1 MQRPRGPQAYADARR
16 FVDFNELG
24 KPGRDRA
31 VVAGYRQVGQN
42 VVADQLTSGS
52 VVALLE
58 GLHGSPHLAL
68 RQARAFPRGSW
79 GVEESEDEPGP
90 GPLEILSAEDDTRVE
105 RNVHRPHR
113 ARPAHDGT
121 QVGEGYPAEECAVS
135 LGGGVTVERL
145 AARPDVDRQRIAAC
159 GPLGRAVAL
168 GGVPGPG
175 ERLGAVDPH
184 RVERYSAAG
193 AQAEDRP
200 SAAEL
205 GNRSHRRR
213 RDRRVPEVRVRDRD
227 AEGDPR
233 RADRGGGEDGEGV
246 LVSRTLIAYPH
257 LVETKPLGRHE
268 RVDQLG
274 RRGLGKEPDANR
286 KARRD
291 GHGASA
297 GSACSASASMVRKE
311 ASASCPGMIDRSVTP
326 SSRNAPTC
334 SARKEA
340 GPIRAPVSVAVGGD
354 DPAAGPVRPTPIRTR
369 TASFVPPLSNHSLAT
384 GARAE
389 GPIRDA
395 WNGRPRRI
403 ARSIVARA
411 PASHTGGPPGLH
423 GRGDGPPSPAPADQ
437 ISLSDRKPV
446 SRVAPRLS
454 KSRPMAANSSGQLP
468 GASTSVNRPSVS
480 WSRVAAD
487 FATHWGSRSGRT
499 AAPSATDAPG

>member
-113 ARPAHDGT
+113 ARPAHDGA

-159 GPLGRAVAL
+159 GPLGRAVAFGGL
-168 GGVPGPG
+168 PAHHGPGDSDGVPGPG

-193 AQAEDRP
+193 AQ
-200 SAAEL
+200 
-205 GNRSHRRR
+205 
-213 RDRRVPEVRVRDRD
+213 
-227 AEGDPR
+227 
-233 RADRGGGEDGEGV
+233 DGEGV